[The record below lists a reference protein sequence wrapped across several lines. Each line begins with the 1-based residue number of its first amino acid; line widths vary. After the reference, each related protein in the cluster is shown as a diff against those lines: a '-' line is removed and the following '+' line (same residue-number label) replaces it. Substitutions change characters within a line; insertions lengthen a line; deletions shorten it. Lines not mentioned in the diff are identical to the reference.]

1 MGTSSS
7 GREAYFIFISALS
20 SLHSQ
25 YNVPSPPRVT
35 MTSAPQLSQKYRLPV
50 CAGNLATS

>member
-7 GREAYFIFISALS
+7 GREAYFIFISSFS
-20 SLHSQ
+20 SPHSQ

-35 MTSAPQLSQKYRLPV
+35 MTSAPQQSQKYRLPV

>member
-7 GREAYFIFISALS
+7 GREAYFIFISALAS
-20 SLHSQ
+20 PHSQ
-25 YNVPSPPRVT
+25 ESVPSPPRVT